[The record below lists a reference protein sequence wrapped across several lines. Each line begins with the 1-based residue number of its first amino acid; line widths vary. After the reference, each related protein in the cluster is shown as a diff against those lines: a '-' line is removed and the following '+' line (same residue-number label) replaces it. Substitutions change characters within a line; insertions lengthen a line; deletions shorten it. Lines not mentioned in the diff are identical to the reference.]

1 MAQMFVSSF
10 SVTAYS
16 SEDGADAGDAS
27 SGSSA
32 SVTGKIAKEKK
43 DSESKKIIIGV
54 VVSCG
59 VLLLA
64 IAGYFAF
71 RATKRGAIVL
81 GGSPK
86 MDYRE
91 RDMGYRGSGGND
103 NGLRPFQLGSA
114 VRANDNGRRDRDS
127 LSSTSTAS
135 TGYSPSSPRVLGHG
149 ASTSV
154 DHYGSDR
161 RSSWW
166 RFSDG
171 SGSDGGR
178 GTIGLAI
185 GGDGSG
191 PMREGPRR
199 TRIVSPAMIGRPVP
213 QSNSLM
219 L

>member
-10 SVTAYS
+10 SVSAYS
-16 SEDGADAGDAS
+16 SEDGSDSTG
-27 SGSSA
+27 GTTSA
-32 SVTGKIAKEKK
+32 SVTGKIAKDK
-43 DSESKKIIIGV
+43 DNKSKKIIIAV
-54 VVSCG
+54 VVTCG

-71 RATKRGAIVL
+71 RATKRGAIAL

-86 MDYRE
+86 MDFRE
-91 RDMGYRGSGGND
+91 RDMGYRGGGGHD
-103 NGLRPFQLGSA
+103 NGLRPFQLGGGGGA
-114 VRANDNGRRDRDS
+114 EGYRGGDRDS

-135 TGYSPSSPRVLGHG
+135 TRDSRSSPRGFGHG

-154 DHYGSDR
+154 DHHGSDR

-178 GTIGLAI
+178 GAIGLAI

-199 TRIVSPAMIGRPVP
+199 TRIVNPAMIGR
-213 QSNSLM
+213 
-219 L
+219 